1 MNNNIAVKKILKLST
16 IWLNKKKVSAS
27 DYAFHTEDKCN
38 GKILIL
44 TRFSEKNIEGY
55 IKTAYDNGVK
65 GLIVD
70 KHVPMQI
77 VPDDLPIHV
86 SKFLINDLNIFLS
99 NIYNKPLNGKKV
111 IGVTGTDGKTSMIH
125 LLAQSYIKLGKKVG
139 VISTEG
145 NGIYPILK
153 KTSYTTPRNDLL
165 FKFFD
170 LFDKKSI
177 DIILIECSSQGLH
190 QGRLNY
196 IDFDISL
203 VTNITR
209 DHLDYH
215 KNYLNYIKSK
225 CILLNMTKKA
235 IFLNKDCKNNNQIL
249 KLTSTSAKIIYFN
262 NNYKISGHKTKL
274 FDSTSNQ
281 YNLSSLYSILKYSK
295 NSDRDIISIFE
306 NLNPI
311 PGRNNIIQKK
321 GFAKFIIDYAH
332 TNHALTSL
340 LRDIHK
346 KYNKN
351 YNKIIIVFGCG
362 GDRDSKKRLAMGR
375 TADKYCDHIILTDD
389 NPRSEQSIKIIK
401 EIAKGI
407 SDEDKVI
414 ELPNRKHAIKK
425 SIKISN
431 KDDIVIIAGKG
442 NEETIN
448 YESNIEQHNDI
459 KYLKYLLNEY

>member
-1 MNNNIAVKKILKLST
+1 
-16 IWLNKKKVSAS
+16 
-27 DYAFHTEDKCN
+27 
-38 GKILIL
+38 
-44 TRFSEKNIEGY
+44 
-55 IKTAYDNGVK
+55 
-65 GLIVD
+65 
-70 KHVPMQI
+70 MQI

-225 CILLNMTKKA
+225 CILLNMTKKSN
-235 IFLNKDCKNNNQIL
+235 FLNKDCKNNNQIL
-249 KLTSTSAKIIYFN
+249 KITSTSAKII
-262 NNYKISGHKTKL
+262 
-274 FDSTSNQ
+274 
-281 YNLSSLYSILKYSK
+281 
-295 NSDRDIISIFE
+295 
-306 NLNPI
+306 
-311 PGRNNIIQKK
+311 
-321 GFAKFIIDYAH
+321 
-332 TNHALTSL
+332 
-340 LRDIHK
+340 
-346 KYNKN
+346 
-351 YNKIIIVFGCG
+351 
-362 GDRDSKKRLAMGR
+362 
-375 TADKYCDHIILTDD
+375 
-389 NPRSEQSIKIIK
+389 
-401 EIAKGI
+401 
-407 SDEDKVI
+407 
-414 ELPNRKHAIKK
+414 
-425 SIKISN
+425 
-431 KDDIVIIAGKG
+431 
-442 NEETIN
+442 
-448 YESNIEQHNDI
+448 
-459 KYLKYLLNEY
+459 